1 MPLIMAGVGI
11 YVAFLIFLI
20 PIILGIMMAKRYNLI
35 MGLVSTVF
43 FGYIMVF
50 VIRFIDDAFIDS
62 INNYTENGLHE
73 GITVLRN
80 AYIYFIDSIVHG
92 FVDNMNFNFRFF
104 YDFGPLIFITLIF
117 LVVLVPSGRLRT
129 ARLRRR
135 RI

>member
-73 GITVLRN
+73 GITALRN